1 MLLPSI
7 RTRKLVKLCE
17 DCGYNHCLD
26 TVRDASARAG
36 VGPQKILL
44 HRFESLATQD
54 HRGHGAQVSTPL
66 QLAISRPEHKG
77 VKKDERVEYWKSPF
91 LSMQVQLKL

>member
-1 MLLPSI
+1 MKIAVTITVWTLYA
-7 RTRKLVKLCE
+7 TRQRAL
-17 DCGYNHCLD
+17 GW
-26 TVRDASARAG
+26 ASENF
-36 VGPQKILL
+36 L

-54 HRGHGAQVSTPL
+54 HRGHGPQVSTPL

-77 VKKDERVEYWKSPF
+77 VKRDERVEYWKSPF